1 MFIYVNIKGEI
12 LKRKQT
18 KNYPSTTSYQ
28 NNPNKKQF
36 KKIIDLVEN
45 LIDKHE
51 KILVCR
57 GDLLAHNL
65 PDHKDIQALIRKIKN
80 HYGSDY
86 YACAWTCEDSS
97 EHGKQGKHYHLA
109 LFLNGHKFKSDYTHM
124 EEILRWWTKRTGLK
138 GSVSRFNK
146 SKGDKNSV
154 GLLRRSDT
162 EKFEDVIYGLSY
174 LCKTSQKKNS
184 TDRLF
189 SISHYKS

>member
-80 HYGSDY
+80 HYGP
-86 YACAWTCEDSS
+86 
-97 EHGKQGKHYHLA
+97 
-109 LFLNGHKFKSDYTHM
+109 
-124 EEILRWWTKRTGLK
+124 
-138 GSVSRFNK
+138 
-146 SKGDKNSV
+146 
-154 GLLRRSDT
+154 
-162 EKFEDVIYGLSY
+162 LS
-174 LCKTSQKKNS
+174 
-184 TDRLF
+184 
-189 SISHYKS
+189 